1 MTSELM
7 RATVAEPQGGVR
19 EGVAERSGRQTR
31 DHRKT
36 NRQRGRQRATSVLA
50 NAKSKHHQDV
60 ASRGGWRAGKV
71 QVLTRG
77 GLLRES
83 AEGVSRGHSSEESAR
98 KSEGA
103 KGRRNQRQSSVE
115 HCEDGQNKPRRQQ
128 PEGQKSR
135 PLNEPKPPTRCS
147 RGKRQGEG
155 KIDPNPST

>member
-1 MTSELM
+1 M

-98 KSEGA
+98 KSAGA

-115 HCEDGQNKPRRQQ
+115 HCKDGQTKPKRQQ
-128 PEGQKSR
+128 PEGQESR
-135 PLNEPKPPTRCS
+135 ALNEPKPPMRCN
-147 RGKRQGEG
+147 RDKRQGEG
-155 KIDPNPST
+155 KIDPDPST

>member
-1 MTSELM
+1 M

-19 EGVAERSGRQTR
+19 EGVAERSGRQTC

-36 NRQRGRQRATSVLA
+36 NRQRGRQRATSVLV

-103 KGRRNQRQSSVE
+103 KGRRSQKQSSVE
-115 HCEDGQNKPRRQQ
+115 HCEDGKKQPKRQQ
-128 PEGQKSR
+128 PEGQESR

-147 RGKRQGEG
+147 CGKRRGEG
-155 KIDPNPST
+155 KPQPNPSA

>member
-19 EGVAERSGRQTR
+19 EDVAERSGRQTR

-50 NAKSKHHQDV
+50 NAKSKPHQDV
-60 ASRGGWRAGKV
+60 ASRGGWHAGKV

-77 GLLRES
+77 GLSRES
-83 AEGVSRGHSSEESAR
+83 AEGVSRGRSSDDGAR
-98 KSEGA
+98 KSARA
-103 KGRRNQRQSSVE
+103 KGRKNQRQSSVE
-115 HCEDGQNKPRRQQ
+115 HCEDGQNQPKRQQ
-128 PEGQKSR
+128 PEGPKSR
-135 PLNEPKPPTRCS
+135 PLNEPKPPMRCS
-147 RGKRQGEG
+147 RDKRQGEG

>member
-1 MTSELM
+1 M

-50 NAKSKHHQDV
+50 NAKSKTHQDV

-77 GLLRES
+77 DLLRES
-83 AEGVSRGHSSEESAR
+83 AEGVSRGHSSDESAR
-98 KSEGA
+98 KNAGA
-103 KGRRNQRQSSVE
+103 KGRKNQRQAPWSIAKAANPAPTSATRGAEIPTVE
-115 HCEDGQNKPRRQQ
+115 RTQPAHAMQSRQAGRGGKSKPNL
-128 PEGQKSR
+128 SA
-135 PLNEPKPPTRCS
+135 
-147 RGKRQGEG
+147 
-155 KIDPNPST
+155 

>member
-50 NAKSKHHQDV
+50 NAKSKTHQDV
-60 ASRGGWRAGKV
+60 ACRDGWHAGKV

-83 AEGVSRGHSSEESAR
+83 AEGVSRGRSSEESAR
-98 KSEGA
+98 KNAGA
-103 KGRRNQRQSSVE
+103 KGRRNQKQSSVE
-115 HCEDGQNKPRRQQ
+115 HCEGGQSKPKRQQ

-135 PLNEPKPPTRCS
+135 PLNEPEPPMRCS
-147 RGKRQGEG
+147 RSKRQGEG
-155 KIDPNPST
+155 KTEPTPST